1 MPAIMAAIVGRLI
14 RLTAP
19 IDGLRSIRILYH
31 YAIPGTSV
39 ETHSKGFAFLRFA
52 VQYLVMQLQAIGKA
66 TDADAAAWRRKAEEY
81 RVLAETCTQEAARQ
95 AFLALAASSELIAA
109 SKERQAGLGA
119 PRDYPTA
126 AAK

>member
-1 MPAIMAAIVGRLI
+1 MELKVENWPA
-14 RLTAP
+14 AP
-19 IDGLRSIRILYH
+19 INGLKSIRVLHHCGIR
-31 YAIPGTSV
+31 GTSV
-39 ETHSKGFAFLRFA
+39 ETHSKGFAFLRFT
-52 VQYLVMQLQAIGKA
+52 VQYSVMQLQAIGKA

-119 PRDYPTA
+119 PRGYPPA
-126 AAK
+126 AAE